1 MNNQEAINFLDQV
14 REILLDDK
22 SWLESTE
29 QPINEV
35 FDMAISALE
44 AQDVFDTSV
53 GDMVS
58 RKAVNRLTALIS
70 NINSTEICKQ
80 IELNNL
86 SYWCNIMKN
95 EMKRAMVQFVC
106 GAEED

>member
-1 MNNQEAINFLDQV
+1 MDNQVAINFLDQV

-22 SWLESTE
+22 SWIESTK
-29 QPINEV
+29 QPINEA

-44 AQDVFDTSV
+44 AQDVSENV

-58 RKAVNRLTALIS
+58 RKAANRLTTLIS
-70 NINSTEICKQ
+70 NINSTEICRQ

-86 SYWCNIMKN
+86 SCWCNIMKN

-106 GAEED
+106 GTEED